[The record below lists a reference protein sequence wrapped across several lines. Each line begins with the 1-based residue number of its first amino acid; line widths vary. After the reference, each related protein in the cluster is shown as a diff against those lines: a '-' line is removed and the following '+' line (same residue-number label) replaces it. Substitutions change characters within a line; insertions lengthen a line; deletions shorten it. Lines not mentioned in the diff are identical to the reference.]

1 MNRRL
6 LALIAPCLAAAV
18 LAAAPSLLAQISAS
32 TIPAPAPV
40 MEQALPSTTP
50 LAITIS
56 PAPVPAGEAPLFVTI
71 TLTNTSDHDV
81 RLPEPEI
88 GCSSPRSGSVAIEAQ
103 FSSPA
108 SASAPVA
115 EAAAGQSPASPSCS
129 TAAASSALA
138 SSAADSSPADPAAAN
153 DNPAAHWLT
162 LAPGDT
168 ANFAQRIPSAAT
180 GAKVVLRGTYT
191 PPQLSPTAAERLYS
205 LSVSYPTEPLTSA
218 PVTVRGHAAALIT
231 ASLFQ

>member
-6 LALIAPCLAAAV
+6 LARIAPCLAAAV
-18 LAAAPSLLAQISAS
+18 LAAAPSLLAQTSAS
-32 TIPAPAPV
+32 TIAAPAPV
-40 MEQALPSTTP
+40 AEQALPSTTP

-56 PAPVPAGEAPLFVTI
+56 PAPVPPGEAPLFVTI

-103 FSSPA
+103 FSS
-108 SASAPVA
+108 SAAAAPVS
-115 EAAAGQSPASPSCS
+115 ETAAGQSSAAQPCS
-129 TAAASSALA
+129 TAADSSR
-138 SSAADSSPADPAAAN
+138 AADSSPAEAAAAN

-168 ANFAQRIPSAAT
+168 ANFAQRIPSASAAS
-180 GAKVVLRGTYT
+180 AKVVLRGTYT
-191 PPQLSPTAAERLYS
+191 PPQVSAAAAERLYS
-205 LSVSYPTEPLTSA
+205 LGVSYPTEPLTSA
-218 PVTVRGHAAALIT
+218 PVTVRPHAAALTT

>member
-18 LAAAPSLLAQISAS
+18 LAAAPSLLAQVSAS
-32 TIPAPAPV
+32 TIAAPAPV
-40 MEQALPSTTP
+40 TEPALPSTTP

-108 SASAPVA
+108 PEAAP
-115 EAAAGQSPASPSCS
+115 EAAAGQSPASEFCF
-129 TAAASSALA
+129 TAADA
-138 SSAADSSPADPAAAN
+138 SPAEAAAAN

-162 LAPGDT
+162 LAPGDA
-168 ANFAQRIPSAAT
+168 ANFAQRIPSAGSGAPAT
-180 GAKVVLRGTYT
+180 SASASAASAQVVLRGTYT
-191 PPQLSPTAAERLYS
+191 PPQVSPTAAERLYS

-218 PVTVRGHAAALIT
+218 PVTVRGHAALVTT
-231 ASLFQ
+231 AGLFQ